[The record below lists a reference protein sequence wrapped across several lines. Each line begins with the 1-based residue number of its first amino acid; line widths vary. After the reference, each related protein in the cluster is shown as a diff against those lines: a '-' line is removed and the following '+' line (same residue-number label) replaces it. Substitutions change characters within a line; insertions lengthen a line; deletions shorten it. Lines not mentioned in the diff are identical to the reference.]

1 MLLSFL
7 TCFYWVPS
15 SDAPP
20 AMWSFPYIPL
30 SLNTLVICLN
40 NNIITLFY
48 DVITFH
54 VIISFCV
61 LVYEVC
67 LLCVIMCW
75 CAMILI
81 RLSYQLPD
89 KTLSWARESM
99 YQGLHG
105 YALPACVLLG
115 LWVWSL
121 WCGRSLS
128 LTVEYNYK
136 HSEHK
141 LRCGDLTGMYRQLD
155 VINTN

>member
-20 AMWSFPYIPL
+20 AMWSFPYPL
-30 SLNTLVICLN
+30 SLNTFVICFLN
-40 NNIITLFY
+40 NNI
-48 DVITFH
+48 VILWCNNLSCYYF
-54 VIISFCV
+54 
-61 LVYEVC
+61 
-67 LLCVIMCW
+67 LLCSCLWSLLALHDNVLMCDDTDP
-75 CAMILI
+75 IE
-81 RLSYQLPD
+81 LPVAWH

-105 YALPACVLLG
+105 YALPACILLG

-121 WCGRSLS
+121 WCGRSLR

-136 HSEHK
+136 HSEHR
-141 LRCGDLTGMYRQLD
+141 LWCGDLTGMYCQLD
-155 VINTN
+155 VINPN